1 MRPTKLTDELAQ
13 KAKKYAKD
21 GYLAV
26 DEVIPTIAGLAVY
39 LGVSRSTLYEYKKL
53 NNEFS
58 DTLEMILQN
67 QERLLINHSLTG
79 DFNATIAKLMLANHG
94 YNDKQETEIKGSY
107 EKPVFNLIAVSPNH
121 SLDE

>member
-67 QERLLINHSLTG
+67 QERLLINRSLTG

-94 YNDKQETEIKGSY
+94 YNDKQEVTNTTSLNMTNQEFEEIAK
-107 EKPVFNLIAVSPNH
+107 ELLAKI
-121 SLDE
+121 

>member
-21 GYLAV
+21 GYLTA

-53 NNEFS
+53 DNEFS

-67 QERLLINHSLTG
+67 QERLLINRSLTG

-94 YNDKQETEIKGSY
+94 YNDKQEVTNTTSLNMTNQEFEEIAK
-107 EKPVFNLIAVSPNH
+107 NLLAKI
-121 SLDE
+121 

>member
-67 QERLLINHSLTG
+67 QERLLINRSLTG
-79 DFNATIAKLMLANHG
+79 GFNATIAKLMLANHG
-94 YNDKQETEIKGSY
+94 YNDKQEVTNTTSLNMTNQEFEEIAK
-107 EKPVFNLIAVSPNH
+107 NLLAKI
-121 SLDE
+121 

>member
-67 QERLLINHSLTG
+67 QERLLINRSLTG

-94 YNDKQETEIKGSY
+94 YNDKQEVTNTTSLNMTNQEFEEIAK
-107 EKPVFNLIAVSPNH
+107 NLLAKI
-121 SLDE
+121 

>member
-67 QERLLINHSLTG
+67 QERLLINRSLTG

-94 YNDKQETEIKGSY
+94 YSDKQEVTNTTSLNMTNQEFEEIAK
-107 EKPVFNLIAVSPNH
+107 ELLAKI
-121 SLDE
+121 